1 MTASDAAQAASG
13 DADNRR
19 ASGERGESGESGVG
33 GDRADT
39 VAAGGAAG
47 VEPVGVSG
55 SSLKYARR
63 YGAAFVL
70 LVLVFGAASFLVL
83 LGLTSIEPTETVIL
97 AVTVINGVLVTA
109 MLVLVGREVYSL
121 LQARKRGRA
130 AARMHIRIVGLFAIV
145 ASFPAIIVAVV
156 AGITLDLG
164 LDRIFDARTRTIVT
178 NSVSVAESYVEE
190 TASTLNSNTLSMGF
204 LLSRNR
210 SAFVLDRGAF
220 EQFMRGQSRA
230 RGLLNASIIRS
241 NGSVI
246 LTVDEAESR
255 RLPEVPPG
263 LMELAQAEKPACG
276 GPKIRN
282 LAGCV
287 VKLKGLGDDH
297 YLYTLRSVDAGVL
310 NSIQLMEE
318 ITEEYNLLESG
329 RLPLQIAFALL
340 YVGICLTILLAAVWM
355 GIAVADRLVEPI
367 RRLIAA
373 ADKVA
378 TGDLE
383 VSVPIT
389 RSEGELRSLADTFN
403 SMTSELRAQ
412 RDEILDNQEQIDR
425 RRRFTEAVLSG
436 VTAGVIGVSPEGR
449 LAIANSSASTL
460 LGKDADTL
468 VGEPLSNISAELGE
482 VLDNAERSGKRSY
495 LEQISFNSG
504 SGDRTLNVQVSVDH
518 GAEGDNSH
526 VITID
531 DITDLVSAQRTSAWA
546 DVARRIAHEIK
557 NPLTPIQLSAERI
570 RRRYGK
576 VITEDREVFD
586 QCTDTIVRQVADI
599 GRMVD
604 EFSSFARMPKPTLVV
619 GDLREP
625 LREAVF
631 LLKVSHPEI
640 DFQVN
645 LDEQAIVSRFDSR
658 LLGQAFGN
666 LIKNASE
673 AMEGVEFAEGETPF
687 IQVNHEL
694 ADDMHRIDIVDNGK
708 GLPTENRQRLLE
720 PYMTTREKGTGLGL
734 AIVGKILEEHG
745 GRIEL
750 MDAPQVATG
759 GHGALM
765 RIYLPVSG
773 RDADGEVELEGV
785 TRGI

>member
-1 MTASDAAQAASG
+1 MTASNAQPIDAVAEALTS
-13 DADNRR
+13 RR
-19 ASGERGESGESGVG
+19 
-33 GDRADT
+33 
-39 VAAGGAAG
+39 
-47 VEPVGVSG
+47 
-55 SSLKYARR
+55 SSLGYARR
-63 YGAAFVL
+63 YGAAFVV
-70 LVLVFGAASFLVL
+70 LVLCFGAASFLVL
-83 LGLTSIEPTETVIL
+83 LGLTSIEPTENVIL
-97 AVTVINGVLVTA
+97 AVTGINVVLVTT
-109 MLVLVGREVYSL
+109 MLLLVGREIRIL
-121 LQARKRGRA
+121 LQSRKRGRA

-145 ASFPAIIVAVV
+145 AAFPAIIVAVV

-164 LDRIFDARTRTIVT
+164 LERIFDTRTRTIVS
-178 NSVSVAESYVEE
+178 NSVSVAESYVAE
-190 TASTLNSNTLSMGF
+190 TASTLNSNTINMGF

-210 SAFVLDRGAF
+210 SSFVLDQGAF
-220 EQFMRGQSRA
+220 IQFMRGQSRA
-230 RGLLNASIIRS
+230 RGLLLASLIRAD
-241 NGSVI
+241 GSVI
-246 LTVDEAESR
+246 VTVDEAASQ
-255 RLPEVPPG
+255 RLPQVPFS
-263 LMELAQAEKPACG
+263 LMELAKAEKPACG

-287 VKLKGLGDDH
+287 VKLKGLGDDV
-297 YLYTLRSVDAGVL
+297 YLYTLRSVDPGVL

-318 ITEEYNLLESG
+318 ITEEYKLLESG

-340 YVGICLTILLAAVWM
+340 YVGICLTILLAAIWM
-355 GIAVADRLVEPI
+355 GIAVAERLVEPI
-367 RRLIAA
+367 RRLIVA

-378 TGDLE
+378 SGDLE
-383 VSVPIT
+383 VSVPIS

-403 SMTSELRAQ
+403 LMTSELRTQ

-425 RRRFTEAVLSG
+425 RRRFTEAVLAG
-436 VTAGVIGVSPEGR
+436 VTAGVIGVSGEGR

-460 LGKDADTL
+460 LGKDVNSLIGTPMAEVSSD
-468 VGEPLSNISAELGE
+468 LSG
-482 VLDNAERSGKRSY
+482 VLDSAKASGRSSH
-495 LEQISFNSG
+495 LEQISVTTG
-504 SGDRTLNVQVSVDH
+504 GRDRTFNVQVSVDH
-518 GAEGDNSH
+518 ATDGVNSH

-586 QCTDTIVRQVADI
+586 QCTDTIIRQVADI

-625 LREAVF
+625 IREAVF

-640 DFQVN
+640 EFKVEVDGQKII
-645 LDEQAIVSRFDSR
+645 ARFDSR

-666 LIKNASE
+666 LIKNATE
-673 AMEGVEFAEGETPF
+673 AMEGVEFGDDEQPC
-687 IQVNHEL
+687 IQILYEKIE
-694 ADDMHRIDIVDNGK
+694 DMHRIDIIDNGK
-708 GLPTENRQRLLE
+708 GLPVENRQRLLE

-750 MDAPQVATG
+750 MDAPQVADG

-765 RIYLPVSG
+765 RLYIPIHNSNSDG
-773 RDADGEVELEGV
+773 DATQKGATG
-785 TRGI
+785 GI

>member
-1 MTASDAAQAASG
+1 MTVSDTAADQ
-13 DADNRR
+13 
-19 ASGERGESGESGVG
+19 
-33 GDRADT
+33 
-39 VAAGGAAG
+39 VA
-47 VEPVGVSG
+47 EPVGVSG

-63 YGAAFVL
+63 YGAAFVI
-70 LVLVFGAASFLVL
+70 LVLFFGAASFLLL
-83 LGLTSIEPTETVIL
+83 LGLTSVDPTENVIL
-97 AVTVINGVLVTA
+97 IVLGINAVLVTT
-109 MLVLVGREVYSL
+109 MLVLVGREVHAL
-121 LQARKRGRA
+121 LQAHKRGRA

-145 ASFPAIIVAVV
+145 AAFPAIIVAVV

-164 LDRIFDARTRTIVT
+164 LDRIFDTRTRTIVS
-178 NSVSVAESYVEE
+178 NSVSVAKSYVAD
-190 TASTLNSNTLSMGF
+190 TASTLNSNTISMAF

-220 EQFMRGQSRA
+220 IRFMRGQSRA

-241 NGSVI
+241 DGSVI
-246 LTVDEAESR
+246 LTVDEAASQ
-255 RLPEVPPG
+255 RLPSVPPA
-263 LMELAQAEKPACG
+263 LMVQAKEEKPACG
-276 GPKIRN
+276 GPKVRN

-287 VKLKGLGDDH
+287 VKLQGLGNDH
-297 YLYTLRSVDAGVL
+297 YLYTLRAVDTGVL

-340 YVGICLTILLAAVWM
+340 YVGICLTILLSAIWM

-367 RRLIAA
+367 RRLITA

-378 TGDLE
+378 SGDLK
-383 VSVPIT
+383 VSVPVS
-389 RSEGELRSLADTFN
+389 RSEGELRSLATTFN
-403 SMTSELRAQ
+403 QMTDELRTQ

-436 VTAGVIGVSPEGR
+436 VTAGVIGVSAEGR
-449 LAIANSSASTL
+449 LAIANSSASIL
-460 LGKDADTL
+460 LDRDADAM
-468 VGEPLSNISAELGE
+468 VGEQLSSISPELAQ
-482 VLDNAERSGKRSY
+482 VLINAEKSGKRSY
-495 LEQISFNSG
+495 LEQISFNIG
-504 SGDRTLNVQVSVDH
+504 GRDRTLNVQVSVDH
-518 GAEGDNSH
+518 GEEGSDSH

-557 NPLTPIQLSAERI
+557 NPLTPIQLSVERI

-640 DFQVN
+640 DFQVD
-645 LDEQAIVSRFDSR
+645 LDDQEIVSRFDNR
-658 LLGQAFGN
+658 LLWQAFGN
-666 LIKNASE
+666 LVKNATE
-673 AMEGVEFAEGETPF
+673 AMEGVEFAEDEQPQVQIRHSLSGE
-687 IQVNHEL
+687 
-694 ADDMHRIDIVDNGK
+694 MHQIDIIDNGK

-720 PYMTTREKGTGLGL
+720 PYMTTRERGTGLGL

-750 MDAPQVATG
+750 MDAPQVASG

-765 RIYLPVSG
+765 RIYLPVIG
-773 RDADGEVELEGV
+773 NDADEEVELEG
-785 TRGI
+785 TTSGI

>member
-1 MTASDAAQAASG
+1 MTASQAA
-13 DADNRR
+13 DTAAKTA
-19 ASGERGESGESGVG
+19 ASVET
-33 GDRADT
+33 A
-39 VAAGGAAG
+39 VA
-47 VEPVGVSG
+47 EPVGFAG

-63 YGAAFVL
+63 FGAAFVL
-70 LVLVFGAASFLVL
+70 LVLFFGAASFLIL
-83 LGLTSIEPTETVIL
+83 LGLTPVEPTENVIL
-97 AVTVINGVLVTA
+97 TVMAINTVLVTT
-109 MLVLVGREVYSL
+109 MLVLVGREVYAL

-145 ASFPAIIVAVV
+145 AAFPAIIVAVV

-164 LDRIFDARTRTIVT
+164 LERIFDTRSRTIIS
-178 NSVSVAESYVEE
+178 NSVSVAESYVAE

-220 EQFMRGQSRA
+220 IQFMRGQSRA

-241 NGSVI
+241 DGSVI
-246 LTVDEAESR
+246 MTVDEAESQ
-255 RLPEVPPG
+255 RLPTVPAS
-263 LMELAQAEKPACG
+263 LMEQAKAEKPACG
-276 GPKIRN
+276 GPRIRN

-287 VKLKGLGDDH
+287 VKLKGLGEDH
-297 YLYTLRSVDAGVL
+297 YLYTLRSVDPGVL

-318 ITEEYNLLESG
+318 ITEEYKLLESG

-340 YVGICLTILLAAVWM
+340 YVGICLTILLAAIWM

-373 ADKVA
+373 ADSVA
-378 TGDLE
+378 AGDLE

-403 SMTSELRAQ
+403 SMTSELRTQ

-436 VTAGVIGVSPEGR
+436 VTAGVIGVSAEGR

-460 LGKDADTL
+460 LGTDADAV
-468 VGEPLSNISAELGE
+468 VGEPLVNISPELAG
-482 VLDNAERSGKRSY
+482 VLENAEKSGKRSH

-504 SGDRTLNVQVSVDH
+504 GRDRTLNVQVSVDH
-518 GAEGDNSH
+518 GVEGSDSH

-640 DFQVN
+640 DFQVD
-645 LDEQAIVSRFDSR
+645 LDDQEIVSRFDSR

-666 LIKNASE
+666 LVKNATE
-673 AMEGVEFAEGETPF
+673 AMEGVAFSDGDGPRIHISHTTAG
-687 IQVNHEL
+687 
-694 ADDMHRIDIVDNGK
+694 DMHCIDIVDNGK
-708 GLPTENRQRLLE
+708 GLPAENRQRLLE

-750 MDAPQVATG
+750 MDAPQVANG

-765 RIYLPVSG
+765 RIYLPVLEI
-773 RDADGEVELEGV
+773 DADEDAELEG
-785 TRGI
+785 TTSGI